1 MYIINQQ
8 KHVSGHGQMRKCLS
22 SHENLDDTKKKLSEF
37 ICGGLFS
44 ASELVITKEIPF
56 EFNCTVTIK
65 SEEEET

>member
-8 KHVSGHGQMRKCLS
+8 RHVSGYGEMRKCLYT
-22 SHENLDDTKKKLSEF
+22 HENLDEAKNKLCEF
-37 ICGGLFS
+37 ICGCVFP

-65 SEEEET
+65 SEEEE